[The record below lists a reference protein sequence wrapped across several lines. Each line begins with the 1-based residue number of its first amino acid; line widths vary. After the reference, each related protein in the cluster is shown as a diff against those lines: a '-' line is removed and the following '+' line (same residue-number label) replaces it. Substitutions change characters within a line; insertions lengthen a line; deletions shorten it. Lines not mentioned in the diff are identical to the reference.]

1 MFCADENYIKFTCV
15 LIYSIVLNSNEKHN
29 FVFHILSDTL
39 SDETKDKIKLFA
51 KELNLDIKIYEISD
65 LDFQAAEAKLR
76 NSLLTYFRFKIP
88 SILDTNI
95 DKCLYLDTDML
106 CLCDINE
113 LFNLNLNEQLAAVS
127 RDIFPKDKKILYK
140 NTNTPP
146 PSNIFNL
153 SKALELHKELY
164 FNAGLLLINLK
175 KFRENE
181 IEQKC
186 FYILNNYTNYY
197 VDQDILNS
205 LLQKECLYIDFA
217 YNAMIA
223 TYKEHFKPKFFKDE
237 KQDCDL
243 YTSKDEYKKAM
254 KNPKIIHY
262 TSYKPWLK
270 QKKFNFYYT
279 ISKFLP
285 FLRLHKGINANYK
298 IAKSHKLW
306 WNIALKTPVFKDEL
320 KKMFYKK

>member
-51 KELNLDIKIYEISD
+51 KELNLDIKIYEIND
-65 LDFQAAEAKLR
+65 LDFQAAEVKLR

-146 PSNIFNL
+146 
-153 SKALELHKELY
+153 H
-164 FNAGLLLINLK
+164 LISS
-175 KFRENE
+175 
-181 IEQKC
+181 I
-186 FYILNNYTNYY
+186 
-197 VDQDILNS
+197 
-205 LLQKECLYIDFA
+205 
-217 YNAMIA
+217 
-223 TYKEHFKPKFFKDE
+223 
-237 KQDCDL
+237 
-243 YTSKDEYKKAM
+243 
-254 KNPKIIHY
+254 
-262 TSYKPWLK
+262 
-270 QKKFNFYYT
+270 
-279 ISKFLP
+279 
-285 FLRLHKGINANYK
+285 
-298 IAKSHKLW
+298 
-306 WNIALKTPVFKDEL
+306 
-320 KKMFYKK
+320 